1 MPCATA
7 LQHGST
13 VYAQSS
19 VRTQQCT
26 LQCTSTRQSST
37 PSTKSSNVTALSPS
51 PPPGNPHGRGPCSAG
66 VGTVCGVFGARRSSE
81 HLSRESIVSASGC
94 RAVRIYHRASSSRRR
109 QMWKLREKVVVG
121 RVQNDVSG
129 VNLGTPPDVLSQTR
143 VANHFAVAP
152 SVHGHGVPCKQ
163 LVPRRSRLHAFQST
177 TTRRWKWFARGV
189 NLVRKATS
197 STHPPPTRTAGITQ
211 SHVAPEH
218 LLVVVPREQCAR
230 AAGRLLRDTALRCS
244 LGSRRDRT
252 W

>member
-152 SVHGHGVPCKQ
+152 SVHGHGVPCSSS
-163 LVPRRSRLHAFQST
+163 LVDRAFTLQST

-189 NLVRKATS
+189 NLVRKRCYSKSEMDLHLSFRPNAIRGGLGKKVS
-197 STHPPPTRTAGITQ
+197 VGIQ
-211 SHVAPEH
+211 DLWRWLFQMIHLVFIENGAP
-218 LLVVVPREQCAR
+218 L
-230 AAGRLLRDTALRCS
+230 
-244 LGSRRDRT
+244 SRQR
-252 W
+252 